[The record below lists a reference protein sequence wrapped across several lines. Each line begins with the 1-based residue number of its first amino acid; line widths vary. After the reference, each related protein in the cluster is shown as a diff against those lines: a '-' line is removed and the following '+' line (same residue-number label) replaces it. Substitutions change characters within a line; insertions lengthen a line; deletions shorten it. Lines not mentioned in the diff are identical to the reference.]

1 MTLGISC
8 SRSGV
13 LQGAAGAST
22 PSKIS
27 SRCLG
32 PVSGGGGRVG
42 PVDGF
47 GGQWNGWER
56 AVAERVGGRAG
67 GSTAGGRVARRAHLS
82 VLRCRSGRLRRP
94 WPPVVDGARRS
105 ADILPPMLGEIPSQ
119 RGQICTHWAKSG
131 HGGDKFRPCWAK
143 SGMVETNFAHVG
155 RNPVMVDQFS
165 PTLGEIRLGSTK
177 FRPLQNKRC
186 EKSAVFA
193 ISNIGTD
200 QISPGSGE
208 IRSLG
213 TTFRPSPA
221 NFGFWA
227 PKFAHVRQ
235 TLSLA
240 GQILPAPSKLF

>member
-67 GSTAGGRVARRAHLS
+67 GSTAGGRVARRVHVS
-82 VLRCRSGRLRRP
+82 VVRCCSGRLQRP

-131 HGGDKFRPCWAK
+131 HGG
-143 SGMVETNFAHVG
+143 TNFAHVG
-155 RNPVMVDQFS
+155 RNPVWWRQIS
-165 PTLGEIRLGSTK
+165 PTL
-177 FRPLQNKRC
+177 
-186 EKSAVFA
+186 V
-193 ISNIGTD
+193 
-200 QISPGSGE
+200 E
-208 IRSLG
+208 IRSWS
-213 TTFRPSPA
+213 TNFRPRWAKSGYGRPNFARCKINDVKSPQ
-221 NFGFWA
+221 FLQC
-227 PKFAHVRQ
+227 P
-235 TLSLA
+235 
-240 GQILPAPSKLF
+240 I